1 MYWGEQMN
9 QKWLTIKY
17 TIVMIFVFAGFLS
30 AANAADGGSASGIV
44 VGGETREA
52 TLSRSYDAAKS
63 RCDKARENTQKK
75 MSSFLATCSDDQKA
89 DMTDDDDDVDSKDE
103 KKAAEKKKKIAR
115 AQKECREE
123 FRSCQSMGDS
133 EMDFAQYMT
142 QMGGADMS
150 AFSNMMGSDSKK
162 KCSKYSQDK
171 YDTKLDKMKTALDTK
186 KEKLQKSQEDLLK
199 NREAAQ
205 KEYNTLQKE
214 FISAQEKKEEE
225 NARRAEE
232 GLNQEAAYDKQVKE
246 YEAKIRETNAA
257 VFQLQQQEALMT
269 SQRGLE
275 VGLLQDAL
283 TKCQN
288 DAIES
293 RDKLKSALAR
303 GQASISGNVNKTLA
317 NCRQRAF
324 KARDMQVQK
333 FKSDLAILEMN
344 ISMKNAELQA
354 LQQSSQKLAQMYAKS
369 LSDKQAKEQKQD
381 DAFLKKQQQSWLEM
395 SNMAKNMEDKNMQ
408 NQQVIAEAQTAV
420 TTASNEL
427 AEFKG
432 EEPLSDTKSLK
443 ELRDEANDAMAS
455 SKVEKME
462 CKDAADFLAKYNAEL
477 AKSSSQPMPASTS
490 STGAT
495 P

>member
-1 MYWGEQMN
+1 
-9 QKWLTIKY
+9 
-17 TIVMIFVFAGFLS
+17 MIFVFAGFLGV
-30 AANAADGGSASGIV
+30 ANAADAGAAGFIST
-44 VGGETREA
+44 GETKLK
-52 TLSRSYDAAKS
+52 TLGEQLGAAKG
-63 RCDKARENTQKK
+63 RCEKARENTQKK
-75 MSSFLATCSDDQKA
+75 MNSFLATCSDDQKA
-89 DMTDDDDDVDSKDE
+89 DIADDDDDLASNDDK
-103 KKAAEKKKKIAR
+103 KKAAKLKKIAK
-115 AQKECREE
+115 AQKDCRDD
-123 FRSCQSMGDS
+123 FKSCQGMGDS
-133 EMDFAQYMT
+133 EMDFTQYMT

-171 YDTKLDKMKTALDTK
+171 YDTKLEKMKTALDTK
-186 KEKLQKSQEDLLK
+186 KEKFQKSQEDLLK
-199 NREAAQ
+199 NRESAQ
-205 KEYNTLQKE
+205 KEYNALQKE
-214 FISAQEKKEEE
+214 FIGAQEKKEED

-246 YEAKIRETNAA
+246 YEAKIRETNASI
-257 VFQLQQQEALMT
+257 FQLQQQDALMT

-324 KARDMQVQK
+324 KSRDMQVQK
-333 FKSDLAILEMN
+333 YKSDLAILEMN

-354 LQQSSQKLAQMYAKS
+354 LQQSAQKLAQMYSKS
-369 LSDKQAKEQKQD
+369 LSDKQTKELKQD
-381 DAFLKKQQQSWLEM
+381 EAFLKKQQQSWLEI

-427 AEFKG
+427 AQFQG

-443 ELRDEANDAMAS
+443 ELRDESNDAMAS
-455 SKVEKME
+455 SKVERME
-462 CKDAADFLAKYNAEL
+462 CQDAADFLAKFKAESEKKE
-477 AKSSSQPMPASTS
+477 AGPMPASETP
-490 STGAT
+490 AT
-495 P
+495 AK